1 MFQIFWGCGN
11 GWYRNNREKG
21 KREKRALISAMGNGK
36 DIPET
41 RENYIANYQIILR
54 IGE

>member
-1 MFQIFWGCGN
+1 MGGIGIT
-11 GWYRNNREKG
+11 EKRG
-21 KREKRALISAMGNGK
+21 KKEKRALISAMGNGK

-54 IGE
+54 IGEWIES